1 MKKALRIILLVVF
14 IGIFVYSGWN
24 LGHLLPGCPPAGAD
38 GQRPAEA
45 AGGGGRLL

>member
-24 LGHLLPGCPPAGAD
+24 LATYYLAAHQQEPD
-38 GQRPAEA
+38 RQRPAGP